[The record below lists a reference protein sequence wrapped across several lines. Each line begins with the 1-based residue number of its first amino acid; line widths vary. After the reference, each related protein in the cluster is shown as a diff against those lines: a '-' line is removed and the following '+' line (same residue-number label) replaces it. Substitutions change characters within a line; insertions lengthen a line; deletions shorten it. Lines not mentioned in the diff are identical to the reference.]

1 MPVHSV
7 AIAQIY
13 SVYAIQRHCGPI
25 VSWGRFALSTEADW
39 MFKEA
44 GLAFN
49 LAWARKCAVPRE
61 DHIFSKSDFKGL
73 CAWKKKE
80 RKKENSLTHY
90 DFIYLLFM
98 FSITLF
104 FFCRS
109 AILFIAFLVFGTR
122 SYAMYQV
129 EKFVSLVRKSSRSLY
144 YFKEDVLESLLDLC
158 DAVRIVNRVRLFP
171 LLRSLLW

>member
-39 MFKEA
+39 MFKEV

-61 DHIFSKSDFKGL
+61 DHIFSKSDFKDL

-80 RKKENSLTHY
+80 RKKENSLTYY

-104 FFCRS
+104 FFADQQFCS
-109 AILFIAFLVFGTR
+109 LLFLFLVRDRTQCTKLKNLCHWLGR
-122 SYAMYQV
+122 VHVRCIILKKMYWNP
-129 EKFVSLVRKSSRSLY
+129 
-144 YFKEDVLESLLDLC
+144 C
-158 DAVRIVNRVRLFP
+158 
-171 LLRSLLW
+171 

>member
-25 VSWGRFALSTEADW
+25 VSWGRFALSTEAVW
-39 MFKEA
+39 MFKEV

-61 DHIFSKSDFKGL
+61 DHIFSKSDFKDL

-80 RKKENSLTHY
+80 RKKENSLTYY

-98 FSITLF
+98 FSITLSF
-104 FFCRS
+104 LQISNFVHYFSCFWY
-109 AILFIAFLVFGTR
+109 AI
-122 SYAMYQV
+122 
-129 EKFVSLVRKSSRSLY
+129 VRNVPSWKI
-144 YFKEDVLESLLDLC
+144 C
-158 DAVRIVNRVRLFP
+158 DIG
-171 LLRSLLW
+171 

>member
-25 VSWGRFALSTEADW
+25 VSWGRFALSTEAVW

-80 RKKENSLTHY
+80 RKKENSLTYYH
-90 DFIYLLFM
+90 FIYLLFM

-104 FFCRS
+104 FFADQQFCS
-109 AILFIAFLVFGTR
+109 LLFLFLVRDRTQCTKLKNLCHWLGR
-122 SYAMYQV
+122 VHVRCIILKKMYWNP
-129 EKFVSLVRKSSRSLY
+129 
-144 YFKEDVLESLLDLC
+144 C
-158 DAVRIVNRVRLFP
+158 
-171 LLRSLLW
+171 

>member
-61 DHIFSKSDFKGL
+61 DHIFSKSDFKDL

-80 RKKENSLTHY
+80 RKKENSLTYY

-98 FSITLF
+98 FSITPF
-104 FFCRS
+104 FFADQQFCS
-109 AILFIAFLVFGTR
+109 LLFLFLVRNRTQCTKLKNLCHWLGR
-122 SYAMYQV
+122 VHVRCIILKKMYWNP
-129 EKFVSLVRKSSRSLY
+129 
-144 YFKEDVLESLLDLC
+144 C
-158 DAVRIVNRVRLFP
+158 
-171 LLRSLLW
+171 

>member
-39 MFKEA
+39 MFKEV
-44 GLAFN
+44 GMAFN

-61 DHIFSKSDFKGL
+61 DHIFSKSDFKDL

-80 RKKENSLTHY
+80 RKKENSLAYY

-104 FFCRS
+104 FFADQQFCS
-109 AILFIAFLVFGTR
+109 LLFLFLVRDRTQCTKLKNLCHWLGR
-122 SYAMYQV
+122 VHVRCIILKKMYWNP
-129 EKFVSLVRKSSRSLY
+129 
-144 YFKEDVLESLLDLC
+144 C
-158 DAVRIVNRVRLFP
+158 
-171 LLRSLLW
+171 

>member
-61 DHIFSKSDFKGL
+61 DHIFSKSDFKDL

-80 RKKENSLTHY
+80 RKKENSLAYY

-104 FFCRS
+104 FFADQQFCS
-109 AILFIAFLVFGTR
+109 LLFLFLVRDRTQCTKLKNLCHWLGR
-122 SYAMYQV
+122 VHVRCIILKKMYWNP
-129 EKFVSLVRKSSRSLY
+129 
-144 YFKEDVLESLLDLC
+144 C
-158 DAVRIVNRVRLFP
+158 
-171 LLRSLLW
+171 

>member
-61 DHIFSKSDFKGL
+61 DHIFSKSDFKDL

-80 RKKENSLTHY
+80 RKKENSLAYY

-98 FSITLF
+98 FSITLSF
-104 FFCRS
+104 LQISNFVHYFSCFWY
-109 AILFIAFLVFGTR
+109 AI
-122 SYAMYQV
+122 
-129 EKFVSLVRKSSRSLY
+129 VRNVPSWKI
-144 YFKEDVLESLLDLC
+144 C
-158 DAVRIVNRVRLFP
+158 DIG
-171 LLRSLLW
+171 

>member
-61 DHIFSKSDFKGL
+61 DHIFSKSDFKDL

-80 RKKENSLTHY
+80 RKKENSLAYY

-104 FFCRS
+104 FLQISNFVHCFS
-109 AILFIAFLVFGTR
+109 CFWYAI
-122 SYAMYQV
+122 
-129 EKFVSLVRKSSRSLY
+129 VRNVPSWKIC
-144 YFKEDVLESLLDLC
+144 V
-158 DAVRIVNRVRLFP
+158 IG
-171 LLRSLLW
+171 

>member
-13 SVYAIQRHCGPI
+13 SVYAIQRHCGAI

-80 RKKENSLTHY
+80 RKKENSLAYY

-104 FFCRS
+104 FFADQQFCS
-109 AILFIAFLVFGTR
+109 LLFLFLVRDRTQCTKLKNLCHWLGR
-122 SYAMYQV
+122 VHVRCIILKKMYWNP
-129 EKFVSLVRKSSRSLY
+129 
-144 YFKEDVLESLLDLC
+144 C
-158 DAVRIVNRVRLFP
+158 
-171 LLRSLLW
+171 

>member
-61 DHIFSKSDFKGL
+61 DHIFSKSDFKDL

-80 RKKENSLTHY
+80 RKKENSLAYY

-104 FFCRS
+104 FFADQQFCS
-109 AILFIAFLVFGTR
+109 LLFLFLVRNRTQCTKLKNLCHWLGR
-122 SYAMYQV
+122 VHVRCIILKKMYWNP
-129 EKFVSLVRKSSRSLY
+129 
-144 YFKEDVLESLLDLC
+144 C
-158 DAVRIVNRVRLFP
+158 
-171 LLRSLLW
+171 

>member
-1 MPVHSV
+1 M
-7 AIAQIY
+7 
-13 SVYAIQRHCGPI
+13 C
-25 VSWGRFALSTEADW
+25 L
-39 MFKEA
+39 KE
-44 GLAFN
+44 
-49 LAWARKCAVPRE
+49 K
-61 DHIFSKSDFKGL
+61 
-73 CAWKKKE
+73 
-80 RKKENSLTHY
+80 RKKENSLTYY

-98 FSITLF
+98 FSITL

>member
-39 MFKEA
+39 MFKEV

-61 DHIFSKSDFKGL
+61 DHIFSKSDFKDL

-80 RKKENSLTHY
+80 RKKENSLAYY

-98 FSITLF
+98 FSITLSF
-104 FFCRS
+104 LQISNFVHYFSCFWY
-109 AILFIAFLVFGTR
+109 AI
-122 SYAMYQV
+122 
-129 EKFVSLVRKSSRSLY
+129 VRNVPSWKI
-144 YFKEDVLESLLDLC
+144 C
-158 DAVRIVNRVRLFP
+158 DIG
-171 LLRSLLW
+171 

>member
-80 RKKENSLTHY
+80 RKKENSLAYY

-98 FSITLF
+98 FSITLSF
-104 FFCRS
+104 LQISNFVHYFSCFWY
-109 AILFIAFLVFGTR
+109 AI
-122 SYAMYQV
+122 
-129 EKFVSLVRKSSRSLY
+129 VRNVPSWKI
-144 YFKEDVLESLLDLC
+144 C
-158 DAVRIVNRVRLFP
+158 DIG
-171 LLRSLLW
+171 

>member
-1 MPVHSV
+1 M

-61 DHIFSKSDFKGL
+61 DHIFSKSDFKDL

-80 RKKENSLTHY
+80 RKKENSLTYY

-104 FFCRS
+104 FLQISNFVHCFS
-109 AILFIAFLVFGTR
+109 CFWYAT
-122 SYAMYQV
+122 YAMYQV

-171 LLRSLLW
+171 LLRSLMW

>member
-25 VSWGRFALSTEADW
+25 VSWVRFALSTEADW
-39 MFKEA
+39 MFKEV
-44 GLAFN
+44 GMAFN

-104 FFCRS
+104 FFADQQFCS
-109 AILFIAFLVFGTR
+109 LLFLFLVRDRTQCTKLKNLCHWLGR
-122 SYAMYQV
+122 VHVRCIILKKMYWNP
-129 EKFVSLVRKSSRSLY
+129 
-144 YFKEDVLESLLDLC
+144 C
-158 DAVRIVNRVRLFP
+158 
-171 LLRSLLW
+171 

>member
-61 DHIFSKSDFKGL
+61 DHIFWKSDFKDL

-80 RKKENSLTHY
+80 RKKENSLTYY

-104 FFCRS
+104 FFADQQFCS
-109 AILFIAFLVFGTR
+109 LLFLFLVRDRTQCTKLKNLCHWLGR
-122 SYAMYQV
+122 VHVRCIILKKMYWNP
-129 EKFVSLVRKSSRSLY
+129 
-144 YFKEDVLESLLDLC
+144 C
-158 DAVRIVNRVRLFP
+158 
-171 LLRSLLW
+171 

>member
-25 VSWGRFALSTEADW
+25 VSWGRFTLSTEADW

-61 DHIFSKSDFKGL
+61 DHIFSKSDFKDL

-80 RKKENSLTHY
+80 RKKENSLAYY

-98 FSITLF
+98 FSIPPF
-104 FFCRS
+104 FFADQQFCS
-109 AILFIAFLVFGTR
+109 LLFLFLVRDRTQCTKLKNLCHWLGR
-122 SYAMYQV
+122 VHVRCIILKKMYWNP
-129 EKFVSLVRKSSRSLY
+129 
-144 YFKEDVLESLLDLC
+144 C
-158 DAVRIVNRVRLFP
+158 
-171 LLRSLLW
+171 

>member
-13 SVYAIQRHCGPI
+13 SVYAIQRHCGPT
-25 VSWGRFALSTEADW
+25 VSWGRFALSTEAVW
-39 MFKEA
+39 MFKEV

-80 RKKENSLTHY
+80 RKKENSLTYY

-98 FSITLF
+98 FSITL
-104 FFCRS
+104 S
-109 AILFIAFLVFGTR
+109 FLQI
-122 SYAMYQV
+122 SN
-129 EKFVSLVRKSSRSLY
+129 FVHYFSCFWYEIVRNVPSWKI
-144 YFKEDVLESLLDLC
+144 C
-158 DAVRIVNRVRLFP
+158 DIG
-171 LLRSLLW
+171 

>member
-39 MFKEA
+39 IFKEV

-73 CAWKKKE
+73 CAWKKIV
-80 RKKENSLTHY
+80 LH
-90 DFIYLLFM
+90 IM
-98 FSITLF
+98 
-104 FFCRS
+104 
-109 AILFIAFLVFGTR
+109 ILFICYLCFKLPFFFLQISNFVHCF
-122 SYAMYQV
+122 SCFWYAI
-129 EKFVSLVRKSSRSLY
+129 VRNVPSWKI
-144 YFKEDVLESLLDLC
+144 C
-158 DAVRIVNRVRLFP
+158 DIG
-171 LLRSLLW
+171 

>member
-39 MFKEA
+39 MFKEV

-80 RKKENSLTHY
+80 RKKENSLAYY

-98 FSITLF
+98 FSITLSF
-104 FFCRS
+104 LQISNFVPYFSCFWY
-109 AILFIAFLVFGTR
+109 AI
-122 SYAMYQV
+122 
-129 EKFVSLVRKSSRSLY
+129 VRNVPSWKI
-144 YFKEDVLESLLDLC
+144 C
-158 DAVRIVNRVRLFP
+158 DIG
-171 LLRSLLW
+171 

>member
-39 MFKEA
+39 MFKEV

-61 DHIFSKSDFKGL
+61 DHIFSKSDFKDL

-80 RKKENSLTHY
+80 RKKENSLAYY

-98 FSITLF
+98 FSITLSF
-104 FFCRS
+104 LQISNFVHYLSCFWY
-109 AILFIAFLVFGTR
+109 AIVCNVPSWKI
-122 SYAMYQV
+122 
-129 EKFVSLVRKSSRSLY
+129 
-144 YFKEDVLESLLDLC
+144 C
-158 DAVRIVNRVRLFP
+158 DIG
-171 LLRSLLW
+171 

>member
-1 MPVHSV
+1 M

-39 MFKEA
+39 MFKEV

-61 DHIFSKSDFKGL
+61 DHIFSKSDFKDL

-80 RKKENSLTHY
+80 RKKERKKIVLHIRIL
-90 DFIYLLFM
+90 FICYLCFQLPF
-98 FSITLF
+98 L
-104 FFCRS
+104 FCRS
-109 AILFIAFLVFGTR
+109 AILFITFLVFGTQ

-129 EKFVSLVRKSSRSLY
+129 EKFVTLVRKSTRCCRFIISKKMYWNS
-144 YFKEDVLESLLDLC
+144 C
-158 DAVRIVNRVRLFP
+158 
-171 LLRSLLW
+171 

>member
-39 MFKEA
+39 VFKEA

-49 LAWARKCAVPRE
+49 LAWARKCAVSRE
-61 DHIFSKSDFKGL
+61 DHIFSKSDFKDL

-80 RKKENSLTHY
+80 RKKENSLTYY

-98 FSITLF
+98 FSIALF
-104 FFCRS
+104 CFADQQFCS
-109 AILFIAFLVFGTR
+109 LLFLFLVRNRTQCTKLKNLWHLLGRVHVACRFTILKK
-122 SYAMYQV
+122 MYWN
-129 EKFVSLVRKSSRSLY
+129 S
-144 YFKEDVLESLLDLC
+144 C
-158 DAVRIVNRVRLFP
+158 
-171 LLRSLLW
+171 

>member
-61 DHIFSKSDFKGL
+61 DHIFSKSDFKDL

-80 RKKENSLTHY
+80 RKKENSLTYY

-104 FFCRS
+104 FFADQQFCS
-109 AILFIAFLVFGTR
+109 LLFLFLVRDRTQCTKLKNLCHWLGR
-122 SYAMYQV
+122 VHVRCIILKKMYWNP
-129 EKFVSLVRKSSRSLY
+129 
-144 YFKEDVLESLLDLC
+144 C
-158 DAVRIVNRVRLFP
+158 
-171 LLRSLLW
+171 